1 MRNGGLDLL
10 LVLTVILALGTIIQD
25 YRFDSSI
32 ARERA
37 GAAGVDRQLGSLDVA
52 VAEMAAAATGAIAD
66 PANDAWSRR
75 VSDLAARIET
85 TVGDLRAASTN
96 PAVDARYDAAVTALA
111 DVLTIDRRARDA
123 LRNNQR
129 SLAAGLVRVDSREA
143 ADRLAGELAAARA
156 DEDSAANARLARLAR
171 LRFGMNAVTIGW
183 LVVVAIYASRLA
195 RRPVASPAATTAQM
209 IRDLPPPVKA
219 PAPVPVR
226 AAAPPPP
233 PPPSPPPS
241 APPSPVHLAAA
252 ADLCVDLAR
261 LIDSRDL
268 PALLERTAK
277 VLEAKGVIIW
287 TADRAG
293 TSLRPTLA
301 HGYSEKVLERLGT
314 LSTDNDTVTS
324 LAFRSGCVQTMNGA
338 GPEAAGAI
346 AVPLMTAA
354 GCTGVLAVEVREA
367 KPAADLT
374 AMTTILAAQFS
385 TLVGP
390 ADEPSAQAAEA

>member
-37 GAAGVDRQLGSLDVA
+37 AATAIDRQLGSLDVA
-52 VAEMAAAATGAIAD
+52 VAEMAAAGTGAIAD
-66 PANDAWSRR
+66 PTNDAWSRR

-85 TVGDLRAASTN
+85 TVGDLRAGSTN
-96 PAVDARYDAAVTALA
+96 PAVRARYDAAVTALA

-123 LRNNQR
+123 LHNNQR

-156 DEDSAANARLARLAR
+156 EEDAAVGVRLARLAR
-171 LRFGMNAVTIGW
+171 LRFGMNAVALAW
-183 LVVVAIYASRLA
+183 VVIVALYAGRLA
-195 RRPVASPAATTAQM
+195 RRPAASPAATMAQM
-209 IRDLPPPVKA
+209 LRELPPPVKTPA
-219 PAPVPVR
+219 PAPVR
-226 AAAPPPP
+226 ATPPL
-233 PPPSPPPS
+233 PPSPP
-241 APPSPVHLAAA
+241 APLPSPVHLAAA

-268 PALLERTAK
+268 PALLERTARI
-277 VLEAKGVIIW
+277 LEAKGVIVW
-287 TADRAG
+287 TVDRAG

-314 LSTDNDTVTS
+314 LSTDDDNVTS
-324 LAFRSGCVQTMNGA
+324 LAFRSGCAQTMNGA
-338 GPEAAGAI
+338 APQAAGAI
-346 AVPLMTAA
+346 AVPLITAT
-354 GCTGVLAVEVREA
+354 GCTGVFAVEVRDA
-367 KPAADLT
+367 KPAADLA

-390 ADEPSAQAAEA
+390 GDEPSTQAAEA

>member
-10 LVLTVILALGTIIQD
+10 LVLTVILALGTIVQD

-37 GAAGVDRQLGSLDVA
+37 AATAIDRQLGSLDVA
-52 VAEMAAAATGAIAD
+52 VAEMAAAATGAVID
-66 PANDAWSRR
+66 PTNDAWSRR
-75 VSDLAARIET
+75 AADLAARIET
-85 TVGDLRAASTN
+85 TVGDLRATSTN
-96 PAVDARYDAAVTALA
+96 PAVRARYDAAVTALA

-156 DEDSAANARLARLAR
+156 EEDAAVSVRLARLAR
-171 LRFGMNAVTIGW
+171 LRFGMNAIAIAWV
-183 LVVVAIYASRLA
+183 VVVALYAGQLA
-195 RRPVASPAATTAQM
+195 KRPAGSPAATMAQM
-209 IRDLPPPVKA
+209 LRDLPPPVKPPA
-219 PAPVPVR
+219 PAPVR
-226 AAAPPPP
+226 AAPPLPSPPLAPPPP
-233 PPPSPPPS
+233 
-241 APPSPVHLAAA
+241 PVHLAAA

-268 PALLERTAK
+268 PSLLERTAK
-277 VLEAKGVIIW
+277 VLEAKGVIVW
-287 TADRAG
+287 TVDRAG
-293 TSLRPTLA
+293 ASLRPTLA

-314 LSTDNDTVTS
+314 LRTDEDNVTS
-324 LAFRSGCVQTMNGA
+324 LAFRSGCTQTMNGA
-338 GPEAAGAI
+338 APQAAGAI
-346 AVPLMTAA
+346 AVPLMTAS

-374 AMTTILAAQFS
+374 AITTILAAQFS

-390 ADEPSAQAAEA
+390 GNESSAEAAHA

>member
-10 LVLTVILALGTIIQD
+10 LVLTVLLAVGTIIQD

-37 GAAGVDRQLGSLDVA
+37 TATDIDRQLGSLDVA
-52 VAEMAAAATGAIAD
+52 VAEMAAASTGAIAD
-66 PANDAWSRR
+66 PTNDSWSRR

-85 TVGDLRAASTN
+85 TAGNLRAKSTN
-96 PAVDARYDAAVTALA
+96 PAVLSRYDAAVAALA

-123 LRNNQR
+123 LDNNQR

-156 DEDSAANARLARLAR
+156 EEDAAVSVRLARLAR
-171 LRFGMNAVTIGW
+171 LRFGMNAVAIAW
-183 LVVVAIYASRLA
+183 VVIVALYAGRLA
-195 RRPVASPAATTAQM
+195 RRPAGSPAATMAQM
-209 IRDLPPPVKA
+209 IRELPPPVKTPA
-219 PAPVPVR
+219 PAPVR
-226 AAAPPPP
+226 AAPPPP
-233 PPPSPPPS
+233 PPP
-241 APPSPVHLAAA
+241 APLPQPIHLAAA

-277 VLEAKGVIIW
+277 VLEAKGVIVW
-287 TADRAG
+287 TADREG

-314 LSTDNDTVTS
+314 LSAGDDNVTS
-324 LAFRSGCVQTMNGA
+324 LAFRSGCAQTMNGA
-338 GPEAAGAI
+338 APQASGAI
-346 AVPLMTAA
+346 AVPLMTAT

-367 KPAADLT
+367 KPPAELT

-390 ADEPSAQAAEA
+390 GDEASAQAAEA